1 MAMASSLPCG
11 GSATAPPPPPTS
23 VRRPLKLSPIHPPVT
38 KNETPAV
45 VTISRRSSLLLPF
58 PFFFSSSSSAAA
70 SSPSLEP
77 YIDPAQGFTL
87 LRPSSWIQVEKA
99 GATALFE
106 ERKGSNSIGVVVNP
120 VRLASLKDFGTPEFV
135 ADKLIRA
142 ERKKESTKD
151 AELIR
156 VDERLG
162 HSGLP
167 IYEFEYQVDSTR
179 GGMKR
184 IFSAAFV
191 MSRKLYLLNI
201 TYSDRPEN
209 PLDNSTRLVLEQVL
223 HSFDTL

>member
-1 MAMASSLPCG
+1 M
-11 GSATAPPPPPTS
+11 
-23 VRRPLKLSPIHPPVT
+23 
-38 KNETPAV
+38 
-45 VTISRRSSLLLPF
+45 
-58 PFFFSSSSSAAA
+58 
-70 SSPSLEP
+70 
-77 YIDPAQGFTL
+77 Q
-87 LRPSSWIQVEKA
+87 
-99 GATALFE
+99 
-106 ERKGSNSIGVVVNP
+106 
-120 VRLASLKDFGTPEFV
+120 
-135 ADKLIRA
+135 
-142 ERKKESTKD
+142 ESTKD

-191 MSRKLYLLNI
+191 TSRKLYLLNI

-223 HSFDTL
+223 HSFDTLQHSHIRFIISEYTSFGSMKVSHSHLILEIDWSLLCCSLTINSWNPTELSDVLVKVGFNHLLFFLLILMHFLFVTTKMYTYLS